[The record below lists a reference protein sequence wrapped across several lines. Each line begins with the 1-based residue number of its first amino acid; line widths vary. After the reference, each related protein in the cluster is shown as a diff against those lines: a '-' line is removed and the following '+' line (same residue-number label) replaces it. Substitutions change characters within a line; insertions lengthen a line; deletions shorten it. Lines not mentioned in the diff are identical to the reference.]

1 MFDNS
6 TEVLK
11 YQRKRPIDVTEEFSG
26 NAETLFNWE
35 PLPLFSLWNVDG
47 LYWPLMTCRNWNSM
61 RE

>member
-35 PLPLFSLWNVDG
+35 PLPLFSL
-47 LYWPLMTCRNWNSM
+47 
-61 RE
+61 

>member
-11 YQRKRPIDVTEEFSG
+11 YQRKRPIDVIEEFSG
-26 NAETLFNWE
+26 DVQTPFVWE
-35 PLPLFSLWNVDG
+35 PLPIFSCWNVDG
-47 LYWPLMTCRNWNSM
+47 LSWPLMTCRNWNSR